1 VEREAC
7 HVNCDGF
14 TIIPI
19 NKELIRWQGLVPKS
33 GLDPRSWTV
42 SCFSLLRFAN
52 TDVSSTKIYLDTL
65 VLAKSIMD
73 RREY

>member
-42 SCFSLLRFAN
+42 SCFLLLKPIIISKRY
-52 TDVSSTKIYLDTL
+52 TKIYLDTYDL
-65 VLAKSIMD
+65 GMSTTD
-73 RREY
+73 

>member
-14 TIIPI
+14 ITIIPI

-42 SCFSLLRFAN
+42 SCFLLLMVE
-52 TDVSSTKIYLDTL
+52 TYTKIYLDAYDSVT
-65 VLAKSIMD
+65 STID
-73 RREY
+73 